1 MRTTSILALVA
12 AFAACDGTSTETA
25 QRVEPTAEIPAAPAA
40 APPVE
45 PEPVEPEPVAD
56 AIEEPP
62 VADEPPVA
70 QTPAPTPLLAP
81 PDDPLETRMTDPISE
96 MDEPRGNAISE
107 FPGQDNRISEMDDDR
122 TPDRISDM
130 SESKKE

>member
-25 QRVEPTAEIPAAPAA
+25 QRVEPTAEIPA
-40 APPVE
+40 
-45 PEPVEPEPVAD
+45 EPVEAEPIEAEPVAD

-70 QTPAPTPLLAP
+70 ETPAPTPFLAP
-81 PDDPLETRMTDPISE
+81 PDDQLESRMTDPISE

-107 FPGQDNRISEMDDDR
+107 FDGQDNRVSEMDDDER
-122 TPDRISDM
+122 PDRISDM
-130 SESKKE
+130 SESKKD